1 MAPPIPS
8 DSPDNAGRELDLVPR
23 VRSGGCICL
32 SFFARPVRIDSGIA
46 GQRAR
51 SSASAFPVDGRG
63 VFLKKS
69 ASVVT
74 VFTCFSIASV
84 FSRVSWLLG
93 ILAHTSALSLSATHV
108 LE

>member
-1 MAPPIPS
+1 MI
-8 DSPDNAGRELDLVPR
+8 V
-23 VRSGGCICL
+23 
-32 SFFARPVRIDSGIA
+32 FFARPVRIDSGIA

-69 ASVVT
+69 ASVVAKHGARMVT